1 MEAIVYIPTITTCAS
16 EAKQQWHHT
25 TCLIFNRAYSY
36 LVAIKLRTIHHL
48 RSSKTLL
55 NFLLLQV
62 LRSICRVKS
71 PSCRRMMM
79 IHPPV
84 IYGQA

>member
-16 EAKQQWHHT
+16 EAKQS
-25 TCLIFNRAYSY
+25 LIFNRAYSY

-71 PSCRRMMM
+71 PSCRRRMM